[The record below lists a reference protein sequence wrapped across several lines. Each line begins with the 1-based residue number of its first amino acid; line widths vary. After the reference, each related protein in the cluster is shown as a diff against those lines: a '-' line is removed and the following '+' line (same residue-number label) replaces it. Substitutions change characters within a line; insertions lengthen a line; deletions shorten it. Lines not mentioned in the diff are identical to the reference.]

1 MKKVIINIIFVI
13 YLLLTIIITGTLL
26 SYNERN
32 ITEINNNYIIT
43 LKDNK
48 DYSQNNLLIIK
59 KNNKVKE
66 NEKIF
71 YYDNKKIKINTVK
84 KIDETKQTIVLEDE
98 TIITK
103 EEVLGKT
110 NETKNLP
117 LLGQVYNTLTSRL
130 GYLLIIILPMLLAF
144 VYEIYAITKE
154 IKKK

>member
-13 YLLLTIIITGTLL
+13 YLFLTIIITGTLL